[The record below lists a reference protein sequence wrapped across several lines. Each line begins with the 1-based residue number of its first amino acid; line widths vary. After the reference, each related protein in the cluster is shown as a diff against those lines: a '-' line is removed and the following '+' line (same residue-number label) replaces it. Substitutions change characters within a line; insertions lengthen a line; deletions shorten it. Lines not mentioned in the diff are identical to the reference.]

1 MIQHIAEDGSTRS
14 LKEFADLAIK
24 HLEENPLDEEVV
36 QLADH
41 ITELAHDS
49 MTRPDVIY
57 PVPEEYRYRF
67 SGFWG
72 QVIAVARKGVV

>member
-14 LKEFADLAIK
+14 LEEFADLALK
-24 HLEENPLDEEVV
+24 HLDANPLDEEVV

-41 ITELAHDS
+41 ITELAADT
-49 MTRPDVIY
+49 MTRPDIIY
-57 PVPEEYRYRF
+57 PIPKGYHYRF

-72 QVIAVARKGVV
+72 QVIGIVRGEAD

>member
-72 QVIAVARKGVV
+72 QVIGVARKGVV